1 MLPDGTAAVHSLRQG
16 RRLLLVV
23 GQAGTC
29 AGLGCSGD
37 KERQR
42 RRHKLPDPRLPG
54 IYQRRADAGR
64 QDDAEKN
71 ADGGTGE

>member
-1 MLPDGTAAVHSLRQG
+1 MLPDGTAAVHFLCQG
-16 RRLLLVV
+16 RLLLFMV

-29 AGLGCSGD
+29 AGLGCGGD

-42 RRHKLPDPRLPG
+42 RGHKLPDPRLPG
-54 IYQRRADAGR
+54 IYQRRTDAGR